1 MAGKAGAVRAGRA
14 YVELYADSSRF
25 MAGIRQAESALKG
38 FGSQLQSIGMKMAAM
53 GAAAVTPF
61 ALSAKTFRSFE
72 DEMLVV
78 RAVTGQA
85 GEEFEKL
92 VKKAQ
97 LLGSTTAFNAK
108 QYASAMAELAR
119 AGFTV
124 KEIDDSIEP
133 IANMA
138 RATGTDLAEATMYA
152 ASTLRSFG
160 LSSDQMTRVVDVMT
174 AAANRSAQTL
184 SDLGEAMKYVA
195 PTAHAFGMSIED
207 SAKSLGVLANFGIKG
222 TMAGTSLRT
231 IMVRL
236 SNPAVLAKLKSLGV
250 SVKDATGNFRDL
262 AAIMR
267 DIGAAIGKMS
277 DVDQM
282 SILYELFGTRAI
294 GAGAKLTTAQFEELI
309 QAVDNAGGT
318 AARTAKIMDS
328 GLGGGFRRLRGAI
341 EGIGIAVGSA
351 FAKPLT
357 VVLDVIAHVSRQI
370 TDWVEKNQ
378 GLIGSLAAVSVVL
391 LGSGMALIGMGMAIK
406 AAAFGFTALRTIT
419 AAVAVPFKLLTAL
432 AGMLLNPLGLL
443 ATLSV
448 GLGAAFVYMKDRGAA
463 AVGAL
468 SAGFKTLQSDAI
480 QAWEGIQAAYAS
492 GDLGTAMQI
501 AWLTVKMEFVRGI
514 DYLQRKWV
522 DFKFGFV
529 GAAYDAFYGAL
540 AAWEYVK
547 YGISAGMTEAAA
559 AATKAW
565 SVFIS
570 WWKKAMEGTT
580 LALAK
585 MYNWMKT
592 LTDKGWDSEGFM
604 KAVQENFSESMSG
617 IDIDLNE
624 RKRAAEERRQA
635 ARNRQNQ
642 ELEKNLTGLAE
653 RRIQSQENIQTARDE
668 ELSKLGDELAAAR
681 KEWSEAIGRA
691 IQNNKGEETL
701 SRQEQ
706 MRRKMEEAAAASS
719 MAFSEAM
726 KTATAT
732 GTFSGSAAA
741 GLGAGGLQQ
750 KIADATAATAK
761 NTQKIADSVGEG
773 SVFM

>member
-1 MAGKAGAVRAGRA
+1 
-14 YVELYADSSRF
+14 
-25 MAGIRQAESALKG
+25 
-38 FGSQLQSIGMKMAAM
+38 
-53 GAAAVTPF
+53 
-61 ALSAKTFRSFE
+61 
-72 DEMLVV
+72 
-78 RAVTGQA
+78 
-85 GEEFEKL
+85 
-92 VKKAQ
+92 
-97 LLGSTTAFNAK
+97 
-108 QYASAMAELAR
+108 
-119 AGFTV
+119 
-124 KEIDDSIEP
+124 
-133 IANMA
+133 
-138 RATGTDLAEATMYA
+138 
-152 ASTLRSFG
+152 
-160 LSSDQMTRVVDVMT
+160 
-174 AAANRSAQTL
+174 
-184 SDLGEAMKYVA
+184 
-195 PTAHAFGMSIED
+195 
-207 SAKSLGVLANFGIKG
+207 
-222 TMAGTSLRT
+222 
-231 IMVRL
+231 
-236 SNPAVLAKLKSLGV
+236 
-250 SVKDATGNFRDL
+250 
-262 AAIMR
+262 
-267 DIGAAIGKMS
+267 
-277 DVDQM
+277 
-282 SILYELFGTRAI
+282 
-294 GAGAKLTTAQFEELI
+294 
-309 QAVDNAGGT
+309 
-318 AARTAKIMDS
+318 
-328 GLGGGFRRLRGAI
+328 
-341 EGIGIAVGSA
+341 
-351 FAKPLT
+351 
-357 VVLDVIAHVSRQI
+357 
-370 TDWVEKNQ
+370 
-378 GLIGSLAAVSVVL
+378 LAAVSVVL